1 LVEESIYDLCT
12 MLSMVKERDLNRI
25 DVPEGYEPLDATV
38 LAERLNLKRDTVL
51 AYLSRRNFRR
61 IPRPNRLL
69 KMGPVWFEKS
79 VTGWQR
85 RQRGEGDG

>member
-1 LVEESIYDLCT
+1 
-12 MLSMVKERDLNRI
+12 MVKESELDRI
-25 DVPEGYEPLDATV
+25 DVHEGYEPLDATA

-51 AYLSRRNFRR
+51 AYLSRRNFGR

-69 KMGPVWFEKS
+69 RMGPVWFEKS
-79 VTGWQR
+79 VTEWQR

>member
-1 LVEESIYDLCT
+1 
-12 MLSMVKERDLNRI
+12 MMSMVKERDLDRI
-25 DVPEGYEPLDATV
+25 DVPEGYEPLDATA

-79 VTGWQR
+79 VTEWQR

>member
-1 LVEESIYDLCT
+1 MT
-12 MLSMVKERDLNRI
+12 MVKERDLDRI
-25 DVPEGYEPLDATV
+25 DVPEGYEPLDATA

-61 IPRPNRLL
+61 VPRPNRLL

-79 VTGWQR
+79 IMEWQR
-85 RQRGEGDG
+85 GQRE